1 MLIDP
6 AAGSRGCAY
15 TIGQRW
21 KSLADC
27 RGLRRGGLG
36 RHVHWADQGLGL
48 IRLPDRHSW
57 ISSPTISGSC
67 LHNRHYAKSKAAQRA
82 ALRRSPLAGSV
93 KPGSLLPIHSCQ
105 YRCYIW
111 GFAPPTGKV
120 TRSLVYRDCPG
131 SPSCIWI
138 FLELPPRSLDH
149 FLGILNEP
157 FCWTMPVQLRIG
169 SQEPLQFL
177 PARGWSTAGDAMIA
191 PQD

>member
-27 RGLRRGGLG
+27 RGHRRGGLG

-67 LHNRHYAKSKAAQRA
+67 LHNRHYAKSGVAQRA
-82 ALRRSPLAGSV
+82 ALRRSPLQRRWSRD
-93 KPGSLLPIHSCQ
+93 HCC
-105 YRCYIW
+105 RYIP
-111 GFAPPTGKV
+111 ASIAV
-120 TRSLVYRDCPG
+120 TSGDLRRLREKSRD
-131 SPSCIWI
+131 
-138 FLELPPRSLDH
+138 H
-149 FLGILNEP
+149 
-157 FCWTMPVQLRIG
+157 
-169 SQEPLQFL
+169 
-177 PARGWSTAGDAMIA
+177 WSTETVRDHHLASGSSSNCLRAVSTTFSGS
-191 PQD
+191 

>member
-1 MLIDP
+1 MRAHD
-6 AAGSRGCAY
+6 A
-15 TIGQRW
+15 
-21 KSLADC
+21 
-27 RGLRRGGLG
+27 
-36 RHVHWADQGLGL
+36 V
-48 IRLPDRHSW
+48 
-57 ISSPTISGSC
+57 
-67 LHNRHYAKSKAAQRA
+67 LHNMHYAKFPVGPGDAVFRV
-82 ALRRSPLAGSV
+82 RRRGLQ
-93 KPGSLLPIHSCQ
+93 PGSLLPIHSCQ

>member
-1 MLIDP
+1 MDRP
-6 AAGSRGCAY
+6 PCWQDGKKQNSCA
-15 TIGQRW
+15 
-21 KSLADC
+21 LAHYE
-27 RGLRRGGLG
+27 RV
-36 RHVHWADQGLGL
+36 VHGHTDLQ
-48 IRLPDRHSW
+48 
-57 ISSPTISGSC
+57 
-67 LHNRHYAKSKAAQRA
+67 
-82 ALRRSPLAGSV
+82 
-93 KPGSLLPIHSCQ
+93 PGSLLPIHSCQ